1 MKGVGLL
8 IGCWNKQKLPILL
21 EESENMNFKTR
32 LSFVCLAVGLSGLL
46 FSSAHA
52 TPITTPINITMS
64 LPLNG
69 TSTLVGDVQAQ
80 NIPGN
85 GLGSANVLSWLQ
97 LDVST
102 YDSNLGMSLVAPP
115 NNSTYTA
122 EGDNSVTVDA
132 GDYLVL
138 HYGAGQGGSS
148 SGGLVALYFATT
160 TDYSVPQN
168 GSGPN
173 GFGGISFVSLYTS
186 GTTTVPDGGSTIFLL
201 GAALTG
207 LAILFR
213 WNKS

>member
-1 MKGVGLL
+1 
-8 IGCWNKQKLPILL
+8 
-21 EESENMNFKTR
+21 MNFNTR
-32 LSFVCLAVGLSGLL
+32 ISLLCLAVGLSGLL

-52 TPITTPINITMS
+52 TPINITMS

-69 TSTLVGDVQAQ
+69 GSTLVGDVQAQ

-85 GLGSANVLSWLQ
+85 GLGPATVLSWLQ

-102 YDSNLGMSLVAPP
+102 YDSNLGKSLVAPP

-122 EGDNSVTVDA
+122 EGLNSVTVDA

-173 GFGGISFVSLYTS
+173 GFGGISFVSLYTG

>member
-1 MKGVGLL
+1 MLSYFYGTWRNYCFNL
-8 IGCWNKQKLPILL
+8 NNQK
-21 EESENMNFKTR
+21 NMNSKKQIS
-32 LSFVCLAVGLSGLL
+32 LVCLAVGLSGLL

-52 TPITTPINITMS
+52 TPINITMS

-80 NIPGN
+80 NIPGS
-85 GLGSANVLSWLQ
+85 GLGVANVLSWLQ

-102 YDSNLGMSLVAPP
+102 YDHNLGKSLVAPP
-115 NNSTYTA
+115 NNSTYTD
-122 EGDNSVTVDA
+122 EGLNSVTVDA

-138 HYGAGQGGSS
+138 HYGAGSGGNP

-173 GFGGISFVSLYTS
+173 GFGGISFVSLYT
-186 GTTTVPDGGSTIFLL
+186 GGIATVPDGGSTIVLL
-201 GAALTG
+201 GAALSG
-207 LAILFR
+207 LGMVVR
-213 WNKS
+213 RNKS